1 MFPKLA
7 MRLTLIIAA
16 VLIVATGQ
24 GEVRASEPG
33 APGKPT
39 NLTGTVTHDTVTL
52 SWDAPTSSTVT
63 GYQILRLNRAIHDLG
78 DFQVHVDNTASTTT
92 TYTDTDV
99 EAESRY
105 VYRVKARN
113 GDLLSARSNFF
124 NADLPDAPD
133 PEDEAPAAPT
143 GLNATATHDSV
154 TLTWTAPAD
163 STVTGYQI
171 LRRQSG
177 VDELGSF
184 HVHLDN
190 TGNTDTSY
198 TDTDVA
204 AESGYVYRVKARN
217 GDLLSPWSKF
227 SNTKLPVA
235 PVPNPQ
241 SIKDSMDETPAAP
254 TGLTSS
260 NTYIAITLSW
270 NDPKDETVTGY
281 QVLRRDR
288 ANAGDQFA
296 VLVDDTETTDTSYT
310 DSHIAPKAEYEYQV
324 NARNEHGISAAS
336 TGHSVDIPP
345 DPDSTITGAIDLG
358 DLTAVT
364 EARSP
369 EYEINGYGD
378 RLDYFRF
385 TLTEPRSVILGLSH
399 LDFDADLL
407 LFKDNTSFTL
417 LGESRT
423 DGTSNEDIAQT
434 LLEGSYLV
442 LVTAEEQG
450 ANSYELRH
458 GTEDPDTD
466 KVEELREEA
475 TAVNPP
481 PRVIVPVDP
490 PPSAEAQGDVTLVSN
505 LSETSSGS
513 LSITSNQVR
522 SIKFINGSN
531 EGGYFLSSVII
542 KWGTLTGSVSD
553 LTVTIDQGGLG
564 VGATLATL
572 TNPSP
577 LVAEGDNVFTASTS
591 VALEADTDYF
601 ISIRNSGSAVTIS
614 KTDSLSHSGEP
625 DWDIPFTHRFY
636 NGTNWSVVYEP
647 LQIAVSGQIK
657 DSATG
662 APTISGTPA
671 VSRTLTA
678 DTSGISDPDGLTNV
692 SYSYQWIRVD
702 GDDETDI
709 AGANSRSYTLVDDD
723 EGKSVKVRVD
733 FQDDL
738 GTEESLTSEEFP
750 DSGTIYTAVELLRVG
765 VRPTRVELRYA
776 DELQLEDP
784 PASAF
789 SISIN
794 GEPEVNP
801 TRTRVADEI
810 FTVLLKLPT
819 PISQGDSVTVSYTPP
834 TDNPIRDGDN
844 NPALGFTSLSAVDIT
859 GTWDGVFRVQMEKVA
874 YQITEPR
881 DGQVEVT
888 VGIVSRSPVLE
899 FDLPPDLRF
908 WVEIRTHGGTA
919 KSGEDFVPVKSRR
932 VEMTGTEPSYTTL
945 LINADGIMEGRSET
959 FSVGMN
965 GNFGGGAAQG
975 AARIND
981 TRRSTVTIAD
991 VNKASLEVI
1000 ATPARVLEG
1009 QTRDV
1014 TLEIRA
1020 TDDDGSS
1027 SDECQIALP
1036 TDNIRLR
1043 VETDAT
1049 ADDYAYTVTDGNL
1062 NDIDLPACGSAT
1074 VKLRLEAKSDSDAQ
1088 EFEEDINFRIRLP
1101 STIDTRVQR
1110 NLLRSARVVIAD
1122 PFSNVACEHE
1132 RVVWC
1137 ADLTAGPIY
1146 SGSKRIGTGF
1156 LDDRATQVGSLSPA
1170 RFSYQSIA
1178 FSLKMLDLGH
1188 GALSTVEVLLR
1199 PYPVGVFGRNHKLHM
1214 GNRVFRFSDGTYK
1227 GETGTF
1233 TWLRQGGSHSSGQ
1246 QLLIA
1251 ISRDTSDV
1259 TPPKQVEAWVPLG
1272 GDRVILEFGEEFS
1285 RATGTLLASVRD
1297 AFLICSL
1304 YDAGCPQRDI
1314 QALAD
1319 VALEIA
1325 KAELLMTNSLDGNL
1339 EHPCNSGETPC
1350 ISTGLELERKRVIRL
1365 TLASEI
1371 PLYNGQR
1378 LLVSYDPGRAEPNAL
1393 EDAAGNDLRSFNHR
1407 SVSNFSAVHVIS
1419 SSRLTP
1425 GLVSGGPTGYCVLK
1439 PGFPNQCVVKNSHA
1453 PYGSLR
1459 DAEFQVEGTTYKIT
1473 SLRYGSG
1480 SDGNLFLTLDRAL
1493 PNSELDKLTLLIGDK
1508 AFPMSEAT
1516 EEAGKGY
1523 KWADHSQP
1531 WTVGTGI
1538 AVKFTRTQ

>member
-1 MFPKLA
+1 M
-7 MRLTLIIAA
+7 
-16 VLIVATGQ
+16 
-24 GEVRASEPG
+24 
-33 APGKPT
+33 
-39 NLTGTVTHDTVTL
+39 
-52 SWDAPTSSTVT
+52 
-63 GYQILRLNRAIHDLG
+63 
-78 DFQVHVDNTASTTT
+78 
-92 TYTDTDV
+92 
-99 EAESRY
+99 
-105 VYRVKARN
+105 
-113 GDLLSARSNFF
+113 
-124 NADLPDAPD
+124 
-133 PEDEAPAAPT
+133 
-143 GLNATATHDSV
+143 
-154 TLTWTAPAD
+154 
-163 STVTGYQI
+163 
-171 LRRQSG
+171 
-177 VDELGSF
+177 
-184 HVHLDN
+184 
-190 TGNTDTSY
+190 
-198 TDTDVA
+198 
-204 AESGYVYRVKARN
+204 
-217 GDLLSPWSKF
+217 
-227 SNTKLPVA
+227 
-235 PVPNPQ
+235 
-241 SIKDSMDETPAAP
+241 
-254 TGLTSS
+254 
-260 NTYIAITLSW
+260 
-270 NDPKDETVTGY
+270 
-281 QVLRRDR
+281 
-288 ANAGDQFA
+288 
-296 VLVDDTETTDTSYT
+296 LVDGVKYANKFKTG
-310 DSHIAPKAEYEYQV
+310 SHTKGYIIESV
-324 NARNEHGISAAS
+324 SILW
-336 TGHSVDIPP
+336 HSQAGNV
-345 DPDSTITGAIDLG
+345 
-358 DLTAVT
+358 
-364 EARSP
+364 
-369 EYEINGYGD
+369 
-378 RLDYFRF
+378 
-385 TLTEPRSVILGLSH
+385 
-399 LDFDADLL
+399 
-407 LFKDNTSFTL
+407 
-417 LGESRT
+417 
-423 DGTSNEDIAQT
+423 
-434 LLEGSYLV
+434 
-442 LVTAEEQG
+442 
-450 ANSYELRH
+450 
-458 GTEDPDTD
+458 
-466 KVEELREEA
+466 
-475 TAVNPP
+475 
-481 PRVIVPVDP
+481 
-490 PPSAEAQGDVTLVSN
+490 GDV
-505 LSETSSGS
+505 
-513 LSITSNQVR
+513 
-522 SIKFINGSN
+522 
-531 EGGYFLSSVII
+531 
-542 KWGTLTGSVSD
+542 
-553 LTVTIDQGGLG
+553 TVTIDGGG
-564 VGATLATL
+564 GTDPGATISTL
-572 TNPSP
+572 TNPES
-577 LVAEGDNVFTASTS
+577 LVIGKNIFTIDGSLTLDPNTYYFVTVSASGDVGSTS
-591 VALEADTDYF
+591 
-601 ISIRNSGSAVTIS
+601 R
-614 KTDSLSHSGEP
+614 TDSDSQTGVAGWEIADSARKAQG
-625 DWDIPFTHRFY
+625 
-636 NGTNWSVVYEP
+636 NNWSANHRAM
-647 LQIAVSGQIK
+647 IFAVSGQIK

-671 VSRTLTA
+671 VSQTLTA

-709 AGANSRSYTLVDDD
+709 AGANSSAYTLVDDD

-801 TRTRVADEI
+801 TRTRVVDEI
-810 FTVLLKLPT
+810 FAVFLKLPT

-834 TDNPIRDGDN
+834 TDNPIRDLNN

-888 VGIVSRSPVLE
+888 VGIITRSPVLE
-899 FDLPPDLRF
+899 FDIPPDLRF
-908 WVEIRTHGGTA
+908 WVEIRTHDGTA
-919 KSGEDFVPVKSRR
+919 KGGEDFVPVKSRR
-932 VEMTGTEPSYTTL
+932 VEMTGDGPSYTTL
-945 LINADGIMEGRSET
+945 LVNADGIMEGRSET
-959 FSVGMN
+959 FYVRMN
-965 GNFGGGAAQG
+965 GNFGGGAAEG
-975 AARIND
+975 STRIND
-981 TRRSTVTIAD
+981 TRSTVTIAD

-1027 SDECQIALP
+1027 SDECQIAIP
-1036 TDNIRLR
+1036 IDNIRLR

-1049 ADDYAYTVTDGNL
+1049 SDDYAYTVTDGNL

-1122 PFSNVACEHE
+1122 PSLSNVACEHE

-1137 ADLTAGPIY
+1137 ANLTAGPIY

-1156 LDDRATQVGSLSPA
+1156 LDDRATQVGSLSPV

-1188 GALSTVEVLLR
+1188 GALSSVEALLR
-1199 PYPVGVFGRNHKLHM
+1199 PYPAGVFGRNHKLHV

-1285 RATGTLLASVRD
+1285 RATGTLPTSVRD

-1473 SLRYGSG
+1473 SLRYGSS

-1493 PNSELDKLTLLIGDK
+1493 PNSELDKLTLLIGGT

-1523 KWADHSQP
+1523 KWADHTQP